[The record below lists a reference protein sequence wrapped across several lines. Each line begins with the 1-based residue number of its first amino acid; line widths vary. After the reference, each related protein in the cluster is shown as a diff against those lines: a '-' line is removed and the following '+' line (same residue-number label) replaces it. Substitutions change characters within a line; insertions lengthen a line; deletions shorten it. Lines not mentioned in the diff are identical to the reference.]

1 MVSRRLHR
9 RLSGALVALAV
20 AGATLAAPGCG
31 SEDAPRESRKKP
43 THQRFESRPDLRPPK
58 LVVAKAEDGTAPG
71 YVFLGAKKKGK
82 PGGPLIVDNNGDV
95 VWFHPVHPRES
106 ADFRVQRYR
115 GKPVLTW
122 WEGTQPTIGIG
133 SGTFV
138 VMDSSYR
145 RIAEVRAGHGFD
157 GDLHEFLI
165 TPRNTAYLLAYEPVP
180 HDLSSIGGPKDG
192 HVWDNIVQ
200 EVEIA
205 TGRVLFEW
213 HSLDHVGVGE
223 SVLREP
229 ARKASATAPFDYFH
243 VNSVAEDTDGNLLLS
258 ARNTNAVYKIRRR
271 GGKVLWRLGGRKSD
285 FAMRRGTRFA
295 FQHDARR
302 EADGTLSLFDN
313 SAMPKVAEH
322 SRAIVLRLD
331 MGAKTASLVRE
342 YVHPRRLLS
351 PHQGNAQRLPNG
363 NLLVG
368 WGGQPYVTE
377 FSEGGDVL
385 FDARLAIGDS
395 YRAYR
400 FEWRGRPSDR
410 PAIAARARGGDAL
423 TVHASWNGAT
433 DVATWQVLAGDNR
446 GALKA
451 VATAIKEG
459 FETTIDVEADARYV
473 KVRALDAGGRTLGT
487 SRTLDLSSEETAEGD
502 GA

>member
-1 MVSRRLHR
+1 MIARRLHR
-9 RLSGALVALAV
+9 PLSGALLAVVV
-20 AGATLAAPGCG
+20 AGATLAATACG
-31 SEDAPRESRKKP
+31 SDEAPRESRKKA

-58 LVVAKAEDGTAPG
+58 LAVAKAEAGTAPG

-82 PGGPLIVDNNGDV
+82 PGGPMIVDNNGEV

-133 SGTFV
+133 DGTFV

-145 RIAEVRAGHGFD
+145 RIAEVRAGNGFD

-165 TPRNTAYLLAYEPVP
+165 TPRNTALLLAYEPVP
-180 HDLSSIGGPKDG
+180 RDLSSVGGPKKG

-200 EVEIA
+200 EVDIA
-205 TGRVLFEW
+205 SGRVLFEW
-213 HSLDHVGVGE
+213 HSLDHVGVAE
-223 SVLREP
+223 STLREP
-229 ARKASATAPFDYFH
+229 ARKASAAAPFDYFH

-271 GGKVLWRLGGRKSD
+271 DGKVLWRLGGRKSD

-331 MGAKTASLVRE
+331 SRAKTASLVRE

-377 FSEGGDVL
+377 FGAGGDLL

-400 FEWRGRPSDR
+400 FEWRARPADR
-410 PAIAARARGGDAL
+410 PAVAVHAGDDEAL
-423 TVHASWNGAT
+423 TVHVSWNGAT
-433 DVATWQVLAGDNR
+433 DVATWQVLAGDD
-446 GALKA
+446 LEQLDA
-451 VATAIKEG
+451 VSTATKEG
-459 FETTIDVEADARYV
+459 FETAIELETEARYLA
-473 KVRALDAGGRTLGT
+473 VRALDAGGRTLGT
-487 SRTLDLSSEETAEGD
+487 SRAIDLSNEETGEAD
-502 GA
+502 GM